1 MPPIEMDELIHAPT
15 RLKIMSAL
23 VELGENSEITFSRL
37 QDLLE
42 MTPGNMSAHI
52 KRLERAGYLA
62 TTKTFTRRGVAQTR
76 IKVTSRGIAA
86 FDDYVRQ
93 LQTLIRTPL
102 TAPTRAQQ

>member
-1 MPPIEMDELIHAPT
+1 MSPIEMDELIHAPT

-76 IKVTSRGIAA
+76 IRVTSRGVTA
-86 FDDYVRQ
+86 FEDYVRQ
-93 LQTLIRTPL
+93 LQTLIRAPL
-102 TAPTRAQQ
+102 NAHTHAEQ